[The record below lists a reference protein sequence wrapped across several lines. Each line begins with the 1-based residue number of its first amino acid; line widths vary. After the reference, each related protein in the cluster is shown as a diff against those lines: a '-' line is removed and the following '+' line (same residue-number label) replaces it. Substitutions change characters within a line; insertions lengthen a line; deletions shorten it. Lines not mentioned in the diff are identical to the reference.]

1 MLKLLRTYQMGE
13 LYGRYHKINPLVTL
27 KAELNISKGR
37 MLFFLLTEFNAG
49 FYL

>member
-1 MLKLLRTYQMGE
+1 MGE
-13 LYGRYHKINPLVTL
+13 LYGRYHKINLLVIV
-27 KAELNISKGR
+27 KVELNISKGQ